1 MRVSTIV
8 VLILVFIVFVSAKP
22 FQHGAGSIPELSTK
36 IYEALKTGSHK
47 KLERTFPSYP
57 EIEKAFETYL
67 QDTRKS
73 KEENHKEAANEYEG
87 YRINLNNEFDKVL
100 EQAKGKKIDWKSE
113 KLLDFK
119 YVQRD
124 HSEGYKDAKVRMIL
138 ENDKQDKEVIIYNA
152 YLFGDR
158 WFLIQDLGWE

>member
-1 MRVSTIV
+1 MRPAALLAFIPF
-8 VLILVFIVFVSAKP
+8 ILMPSRP

-36 IYEALKTGSHK
+36 IYDALKTASHK

-57 EIEKAFETYL
+57 EIERAFETYL
-67 QDTRKS
+67 QDPKKS
-73 KEENHKEAANEYEG
+73 REENHKDAANEYEG

-100 EQAKGKKIDWKSE
+100 EQAKGKKIDWKKE

-119 YVQRD
+119 YVERN
-124 HSEGYKDAKVRMIL
+124 HSEGYKDAKVRLIM
-138 ENDKQDKEVIIYNA
+138 ENETHDKDVIVYNA

-158 WFLIQDLGWE
+158 WFLIQDLSWE